1 MTLYSIE
8 YELKTIVVLRWI
20 RCAISLLLVT
30 TFFSSHS
37 NSRENN
43 GTIGTAGS
51 SDGNACQTVCLNAS
65 ETYTNNGVIQGWRGI
80 INLRGDANTIFINS
94 EGASIT
100 FTGTGGWMPGGTIG
114 ETSTSTINNR
124 LENSGTISGHSRAV
138 HSQSSASNTVIN
150 YSTGII
156 TATSAAASVS
166 FIGNRGTSVLENS
179 GTITGGSIG
188 FESNSRVDRGD
199 GITTLSVSVTNNSS
213 GIITGT
219 NITGVDMGGSTSA
232 NTSTLINAGTITGGT
247 NGVKFS
253 ATGTIHNTGTINGG
267 SVDILNNSGVITAL
281 TNDQGGSDALTFDG
295 ALPTTYYA
303 KFNSTTDYGKIIFSN
318 KSGATTFSVESNST
332 LSTGTYSEVVRSLV
346 SSDFATT
353 TGTFS
358 AYRWN
363 LIESSSGVWDLV
375 VTNRTGYTS
384 RINNAKSNK
393 IAEIL
398 EAIYTAGNKSSVTT
412 ALDGLSDANLE
423 KALKEIQ
430 GKGLVTSKSL
440 STRNQSNFKR
450 AVSSATNISASTTTQ
465 LTKGNFA
472 DLSLNDLS
480 YHGLNNDKSFSG
492 YSGSNFS
499 DFLTS
504 NLNKTLT
511 SSGSSENSFFIRTF
525 GSVTDYTAKD
535 TDDTGYQATNY
546 GILAGSQYKITN
558 DIYQGWSL
566 GGSLS
571 DSNYDSS
578 AGGSKAKTVHASIFQ
593 KYDYEDHGLDFSLS
607 GYVSNS
613 DTTRKITTGVQQTLL
628 SDATDKGLDF
638 TAGYTKKYKLENN
651 WNFHPSISLTT
662 SYVFQDDTKETGG
675 TLALNVQNDN
685 LFSIKPEIGFSLGK
699 EFDNTEEVTKNF
711 NISLFASRE
720 EHLDGTVSS
729 ATLNG
734 TNTPYQIELP
744 KIKTDYIT
752 AGVGYN
758 FENKKDN
765 SNVNINLFQ
774 TQSSDNDLNST
785 LLSVSYNKT
794 F

>member
-1 MTLYSIE
+1 MIPKLTSKFFLI
-8 YELKTIVVLRWI
+8 LFLF
-20 RCAISLLLVT
+20 A
-30 TFFSSHS
+30 FFSSHS

-51 SDGNACQTVCLNAS
+51 SDGNSCQTVCLNAS

-80 INLRGDANTIFINS
+80 INLRGDASTIFINS

-100 FTGTGGWMPGGTIG
+100 FTGTGGWMPGGTVS

-124 LENSGTISGHSRAV
+124 LENSGTISGPSRAV

-156 TATSAAASVS
+156 TATGAAASVS

-219 NITGVDMGGSTSA
+219 NITGVDMGGTTSA

-247 NGVKFS
+247 NGVKFG
-253 ATGTIHNTGTINGG
+253 AIGTIHNTGTINGG

-332 LSTGTYSEVVRSLV
+332 LSTGTYSEVVQSLV
-346 SSDFATT
+346 SSDFAKT

-363 LIESSSGVWDLV
+363 LTESSSGVWDLV
-375 VTNRTGYTS
+375 VTNLRTGYTS
-384 RINNAKSNK
+384 RVNNVKSNK

-398 EAIYTAGNKSSVTT
+398 EAINTAGNKSSVTT

-430 GKGLVTSKSL
+430 GKSLVTSKSL

-450 AVSSATNISASTTTQ
+450 AVSSATNISASPTTQ

-511 SSGSSENSFFIRTF
+511 SSGSSENYFFIRTF

-558 DIYQGWSL
+558 DTYQGWSL

-593 KYDYEDHGLDFSLS
+593 KYDYKDHGLDFSLS

-651 WNFHPSISLTT
+651 WNFHPSISLAT
-662 SYVFQDDTKETGG
+662 SYVFQDDTKDTGG

-685 LFSIKPEIGFSLGK
+685 LFSVKPEIGFSLGK
-699 EFDNTEEVTKNF
+699 EFENTEEVTKNF

-734 TNTPYQIELP
+734 TKTPYHIELP
-744 KIKTDYIT
+744 KIRTDYIT

-765 SNVNINLFQ
+765 SNVNVNLFQ

>member
-1 MTLYSIE
+1 MILSSKKYG
-8 YELKTIVVLRWI
+8 LKTIAVLRSI
-20 RCAISLLLVT
+20 RGVGALLLATTLFYASFYKEESLEINTSLISENRFFEQIIHWFPQLTQEHFSAFAIIALLSSGVISAAHSYVADQKQNLNKISILVFFFFFLVPEKSNACIDSVSSAHTITSSCSGGGDPIDVLTGADITINSGVT
-30 TFFSSHS
+30 VSNNRSS
-37 NSRENN
+37 SREGDPFHVDSGSAKITNN
-43 GTIGTAGS
+43 GTI
-51 SDGNACQTVCLNAS
+51 
-65 ETYTNNGVIQGWRGI
+65 YTPLQYGITNYATGVIIINNGSISSGTRRAIV
-80 INLRGDANTIFINS
+80 NANGATIDTLTN
-94 EGASIT
+94 T
-100 FTGTGGWMPGGTIG
+100 
-114 ETSTSTINNR
+114 
-124 LENSGTISGHSRAV
+124 GTISGP
-138 HSQSSASNTVIN
+138 
-150 YSTGII
+150 YSDILNEAE
-156 TATSAAASVS
+156 AT
-166 FIGNRGTSVLENS
+166 
-179 GTITGGSIG
+179 
-188 FESNSRVDRGD
+188 
-199 GITTLSVSVTNNSS
+199 ITTLNNLQGAGHSNGDLEIFTNLPINYN
-213 GIITGT
+213 IIVNNTSTYGKLSHK
-219 NITGVDMGGSTSA
+219 GGTSA
-232 NTSTLINAGTITGGT
+232 NT
-247 NGVKFS
+247 
-253 ATGTIHNTGTINGG
+253 
-267 SVDILNNSGVITAL
+267 
-281 TNDQGGSDALTFDG
+281 LTFG
-295 ALPTTYYA
+295 IH
-303 KFNSTTDYGKIIFSN
+303 STSSI
-318 KSGATTFSVESNST
+318 V
-332 LSTGTYSEVVRSLV
+332 LGTYTNVLDKITTSELAATRS
-346 SSDFATT
+346 
-353 TGTFS
+353 GTFGGYNWVIELAEGDS
-358 AYRWN
+358 DTWN
-363 LIESSSGVWDLV
+363 LV
-375 VTNRTGYTS
+375 VSNPRTGYTS
-384 RINNAKSNK
+384 RINNAKRNK

-398 EAIYTAGNKSSVTT
+398 EAINTAGNKSSVTT

-430 GKGLVTSKSL
+430 GKSLVTSKSL
-440 STRNQSNFKR
+440 ATRNQSNFKR

-638 TAGYTKKYKLENN
+638 TTGYTKKYKLENN
-651 WNFHPSISLTT
+651 WNFHPSVSLAT

-675 TLALNVQNDN
+675 NLALNVQNDN
-685 LFSIKPEIGFSLGK
+685 LFSVKPEIGFSLGK

-720 EHLDGTVSS
+720 EYLDGTVSS

-734 TNTPYQIELP
+734 TNTPYHIELP
-744 KIKTDYIT
+744 KIRTDYVT

-765 SNVNINLFQ
+765 SNANVNLFQ